1 MYRAVYLGYQNIGEG
16 GKNERKKLRIF
27 WKKISKYY
35 SLENKRRKISL
46 KTWQR
51 TLLEVVSFP

>member
-1 MYRAVYLGYQNIGEG
+1 MYRAMYLGYQNIGEG
-16 GKNERKKLRIF
+16 EKKRKKLTVF